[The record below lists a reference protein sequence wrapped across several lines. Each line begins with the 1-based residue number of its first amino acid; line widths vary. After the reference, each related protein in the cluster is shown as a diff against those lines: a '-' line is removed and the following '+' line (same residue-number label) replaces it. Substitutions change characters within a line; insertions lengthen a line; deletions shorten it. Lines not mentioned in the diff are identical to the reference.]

1 MKNKQ
6 AVSQG
11 QNPNDALTKR
21 HFLFWCQAIYSWCDL
36 CFRPVTGS
44 AKRIRG
50 LEISFHYFL
59 MNIGKAA
66 SFTRGLWLQHNCQVI
81 VKEMRSV
88 EAELRELWSHMG
100 RRGKRYDS
108 DGKHMVVHL
117 QAALARFPG
126 LEKDP
131 CISIEPLF
139 KEISEKQ
146 LDFNKLFTVMRA
158 LGSISMWAQT
168 ELLKPTSCS
177 KACKPFVQFLL
188 PLTGQQA
195 TLQELL
201 SNPVRTPQQPISK
214 LPRAQP
220 SLSASLSWNAPF
232 DINHTFFSPQ
242 RSWILEH

>member
-6 AVSQG
+6 AISQG
-11 QNPNDALTKR
+11 QNPNDVLTKNN
-21 HFLFWCQAIYSWCDL
+21 FLFWCQVIYSWCDL
-36 CFRPVTGS
+36 YFQPVTGS

-50 LEISFHYFL
+50 LELSFHYFL
-59 MNIGKAA
+59 MNTGKAA
-66 SFTRGLWLQHNCQVI
+66 SFTPGLWLQHNCQVI
-81 VKEMRSV
+81 VKEMRSA

-100 RRGKRYDS
+100 RRGKWYDS
-108 DGKHMVVHL
+108 DVKHMVVHL
-117 QAALARFPG
+117 QVALARFPS
-126 LEKDP
+126 LEKEP
-131 CISIEPLF
+131 CISREPLF
-139 KEISEKQ
+139 REISQKQ
-146 LDFNKLFTVMRA
+146 LYFNKLFKVMRA
-158 LGSISMWAQT
+158 LGSISVWAQT
-168 ELLKPTSCS
+168 ALLKRTSCS
-177 KACKPFVQFLL
+177 ESCKPLVQFLM

-232 DINHTFFSPQ
+232 DINHTYFSPQ